1 MTKKTTPVKAA
12 AAKAAPTAAVA
23 LSAASVLLDGRS
35 HPIHPLKVGA
45 LKRAMIGVSDMEG
58 ADQTAENASR
68 LLGLMAET
76 VAMATGKT
84 AEEIDNLANQAEL
97 QAAFGR
103 VLSFSGAKEPT
114 PGEAARQGR

>member
-1 MTKKTTPVKAA
+1 MGTKTTPVKAA

-45 LKRAMIGVSDMEG
+45 LKRAMIGVSEMEG
-58 ADQTAENASR
+58 IAQTAENATR

-103 VLSFSGAKEPT
+103 VLSFSGAKET
-114 PGEAARQGR
+114 APGEAARQGR